1 MPQISDT
8 AGKRIGWR
16 EAAAWLAEIVGPETP
31 YLRLAFVYGVA
42 ISLLSLAMPISVQ
55 LLINSVANIA
65 LPAPLW
71 TLAGLLFALLLFA
84 AALSSMRSWI
94 MALFEQRFY
103 ARVVAEITIRAVHAQ
118 NPFFADQNRADLFN
132 RYFDLVVVQKA
143 VPSLVIGG
151 FTIILQSAVGLTV
164 TSFYH
169 PFFLAFNT
177 LLVLLVLAIWSLWS
191 RGAIR
196 SAVALSHAKHETARW
211 LESIGASNGFFKS
224 SRHLGFAISRSE
236 AATATYIGQHRRYFR
251 YSFTQMV
258 AFLLLYAFASAALL
272 ALGGALILRG
282 ELSLGQLVA
291 AELILSGV
299 FYGVSQLGG
308 YLDTLYDLIASSEE
322 LSMLF
327 AIPQEPVVASA
338 SASAAEARFPTNG
351 SVVLDGVEI
360 EGVRFD
366 FELRAGEQLVA
377 LADGDIERLLEMIL
391 KRHMVPTRGIVMVGG
406 ADMAA
411 FNMFQLRSQV
421 MVINRPTIVEITIRE
436 YLSLA
441 SSTID
446 SGAMLDALDVVG
458 LRERIAR
465 LPQGLDTQLAALG
478 HPLSIGE
485 VMALKLA
492 NALLVQPRV
501 LMLSQLYDLVPASR
515 LVEALRRLKEAGSTT
530 LLFTG
535 RPEDISLD
543 GVFRLERDRQQRFD
557 SWAAAMADTQAGAR
571 DGVQS

>member
-1 MPQISDT
+1 MPPTTELSS
-8 AGKRIGWR
+8 GSLGWR
-16 EAAAWLAEIVGPETP
+16 EARAWLVEIVGPDTA

-55 LLINSVANIA
+55 LLINSVANTA

-71 TLAGLLFALLLFA
+71 TLAGLLLVLLLFA
-84 AALSSMRSWI
+84 AGLSAMRSWV
-94 MALFEQRFY
+94 MALFERRFY

-118 NPFFADQNRADLFN
+118 NPFFGDQNRADLFN

-151 FTIILQSAVGLTV
+151 FTILLQSAVGLAV

-177 LLVLLVLAIWSLWS
+177 LLLLLVLAIWSLWS
-191 RGAIR
+191 RGSIR
-196 SAVALSHAKHETARW
+196 SAVALSHAKHATARW
-211 LESIGASNGFFKS
+211 LEGVGASNGFYKS
-224 SRHLGFAISRSE
+224 SRHLDFAIGRSE
-236 AATATYIGQHRRYFR
+236 AATATYVSQHRRYFR
-251 YSFTQMV
+251 YSFTQTV
-258 AFLLLYAFASAALL
+258 AFLLLYAFASSALL

-299 FYGVSQLGG
+299 FYGLSQLGG
-308 YLDTLYDLIASSEE
+308 YLDTLYDLVASSEE

-327 AIPQEPVVASA
+327 AIPQEPVDMPTSEED
-338 SASAAEARFPTNG
+338 SHFPKTG
-351 SVVLDGVEI
+351 AVRLEGVEV
-360 EGVRFD
+360 EDALFD
-366 FELRAGEQLVA
+366 FSLRAGEQLVT
-377 LADGDIERLLEMIL
+377 LADGDTERLLGMIL
-391 KRHMVPTRGIVMVGG
+391 KRHVVPKRGFVMIGG
-406 ADMAA
+406 ADMTA
-411 FNMFQLRSQV
+411 FNIYQLRSDV
-421 MVINRPTIVEITIRE
+421 MVINRPTIVDITIRE

-441 SSTID
+441 CSTLSSA
-446 SGAMLDALDVVG
+446 SMLDALGVVG

-465 LPQGLDTQLAALG
+465 LPDGLDTQLANLG

-501 LMLSQLYDLVPASR
+501 LMLSQLYDLLPANR

-543 GVFRLERDRQQRFD
+543 GWLWLGRRQQQRFS
-557 SWAAAMADTQAGAR
+557 SWTALMADREGETR
-571 DGVQS
+571 DGK